1 MNKKEL
7 LIRLFIGIISYENGH
22 DGLNVNSIEILNLVK
37 EFGYNELISAM
48 ENYLNAYNEY
58 EKHRYEVEPL
68 DNDEELNNNLSS
80 SLQKL
85 KSLI

>member
-37 EFGYNELISAM
+37 ELGYNELISAM
-48 ENYLNAYNEY
+48 ENYLDAYNEY
-58 EKHRYEVEPL
+58 EKYRYEVEPL

>member
-37 EFGYNELISAM
+37 ELGYNELISAM

-58 EKHRYEVEPL
+58 EKYRYKFEQL

-80 SLQKL
+80 SLQEL

>member
-37 EFGYNELISAM
+37 ELGYNELISEM
-48 ENYLNAYNEY
+48 ENYLDAYNEY
-58 EKHRYEVEPL
+58 EKYRYVFEPL
-68 DNDEELNNNLSS
+68 DNDEVLNNNLSS

>member
-58 EKHRYEVEPL
+58 EKHRYEFEPL

>member
-22 DGLNVNSIEILNLVK
+22 NGLNVNSIEILNLVK
-37 EFGYNELISAM
+37 ELGYNELIPAM
-48 ENYLNAYNEY
+48 ENYLDAYNEY
-58 EKHRYEVEPL
+58 EKHRYEVEPF
-68 DNDEELNNNLSS
+68 DNDEELNNNLLS

-85 KSLI
+85 KGK